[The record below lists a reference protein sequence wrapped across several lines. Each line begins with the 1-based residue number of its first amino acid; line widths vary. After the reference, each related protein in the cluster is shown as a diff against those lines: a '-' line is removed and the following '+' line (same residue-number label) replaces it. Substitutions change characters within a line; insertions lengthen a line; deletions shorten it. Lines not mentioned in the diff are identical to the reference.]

1 MSFPGP
7 YTFSICDTSSFTEY
21 VRGGIVSQ
29 VKMPKKI
36 AFVSCA
42 CCFYHI
48 SLWWNMFLIIL
59 NAFIMQKS
67 LSSSMAEPDFLMTD
81 FAKFDRPGQLHL
93 GFQAIHAFQKKHSR
107 LPVPWKEVNAQIFLT
122 LFHPC
127 DVISLS
133 TFTMWKVGV
142 GCDKWDE
149 VFQSYAVLGSLVC
162 LHYYK

>member
-1 MSFPGP
+1 
-7 YTFSICDTSSFTEY
+7 
-21 VRGGIVSQ
+21 
-29 VKMPKKI
+29 
-36 AFVSCA
+36 
-42 CCFYHI
+42 
-48 SLWWNMFLIIL
+48 MFLIIL

-127 DVISLS
+127 DVINGMINHIFIEQQYLTSFS
-133 TFTMWKVGV
+133 
-142 GCDKWDE
+142 
-149 VFQSYAVLGSLVC
+149 VLRSSW
-162 LHYYK
+162 